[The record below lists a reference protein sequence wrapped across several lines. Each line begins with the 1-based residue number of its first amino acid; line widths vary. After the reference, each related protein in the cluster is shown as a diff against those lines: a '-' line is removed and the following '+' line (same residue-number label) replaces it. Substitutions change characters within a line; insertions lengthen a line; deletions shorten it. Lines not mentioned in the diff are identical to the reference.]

1 MPTYVYRC
9 RDCEVR
15 TEVFQRITDDPLTS
29 CESCGGAV
37 ARVLQPVG
45 IVFKGS
51 GFYTTDY
58 KRSENSGGTSAA
70 PTNGKSAD
78 AANGKSDA
86 PKSEST
92 TPKAEKKEPA
102 GAAAAS

>member
-9 RDCEVR
+9 RDCEIR
-15 TEVFQRITDDPLTS
+15 TEVFQKITEDPLTN
-29 CESCGGAV
+29 CESCGGSV

-58 KRSENSGGTSAA
+58 KRSENSSGTSPA
-70 PTNGKSAD
+70 TTDGKSAD
-78 AANGKSDA
+78 SAKGNSEA
-86 PKSEST
+86 PKSETS
-92 TPKAEKKEPA
+92 TPKVEKKEPA
-102 GAAAAS
+102 GAAAAN

>member
-15 TEVFQRITDDPLTS
+15 TEVFQKITDDPLTT
-29 CESCGGAV
+29 CESCGGSM

-58 KRSENSGGTSAA
+58 KRSENSSGPNPATTSEK
-70 PTNGKSAD
+70 GAD
-78 AANGKSDA
+78 AANGKSET
-86 PKSEST
+86 PKTETS

-102 GAAAAS
+102 GAAASS